1 LIFLTFRHDY
11 AIEFHGEAVREES
24 LICPTMRDNG
34 GQVNIT
40 VKDQKD
46 CIGNEMPVEK
56 EWNIVTYVA
65 AGDLIDLRNPE

>member
-1 LIFLTFRHDY
+1 M
-11 AIEFHGEAVREES
+11 G
-24 LICPTMRDNG
+24 DNG
-34 GQVNIT
+34 SQVNIT